1 MEEILTALRAHRFS
15 HVTEDD
21 LQRGIAQV
29 LGKLDMD
36 FTREVYL
43 SSKDRIDFM
52 VGEVGIEVKDDGSLT
67 ALTRQIHR
75 YLQFDSVKRLL
86 VVTTRSQ
93 HLRIPSHMSGKE
105 VRVYYVNPLL

>member
-1 MEEILTALRAHRFS
+1 MYEILAVLSAHRFN

-21 LQRGIAQV
+21 LQRGIAQI
-29 LGKLDMD
+29 LGKLDLD
-36 FTREVYL
+36 FTREVHL
-43 SSKDRIDFM
+43 SPKDRIDFM
-52 VGEVGIEVKDDGSLT
+52 VGEIGIEVKDDGSLT

-75 YLQFDSVKRLL
+75 YLQFDSVESLL

-93 HLRIPSHMSGKE
+93 HLRIPSQLSGKE